1 LEQIINITLK
11 KIIELTKGSFIGPVE
26 SLKTKVSTITIDSRN
41 KIKSD
46 LYIAIIGKKHDG
58 NKFIKEALK
67 NGAKFAII
75 SNPEF
80 HSKNTILV
88 ESGKKALANIALFLR
103 DQIKPKII
111 AITGSNGKTST
122 KEILVSIMSKYL
134 GEDKLLYTV
143 GNFNNDIG
151 LPLTLLNLK
160 DSHSHAVLEL
170 GMNHAGEIDELVKIA
185 KPHIA
190 LITNIGEAHI
200 QNFKFKDNIAEAK
213 KEILNNSDELETSIL
228 PRDDNYYQFLA
239 KDKEHLK
246 QITFGFT
253 KEATINCKVV
263 DERTIT
269 ISTPKENFEAKI
281 NLLGKHNISNILA
294 ACACSY
300 ALDIPINM
308 IKKGI
313 EATKPFP
320 GRLESLGSSG
330 SGAIIINDSYNA
342 NPTSMRE
349 AVDVLV
355 SMKGKKILV
364 IGDMA
369 ELGNNTNKYHQELGD
384 YIKKSQIDFTLAIGN
399 HTKITMQQLDKNEF
413 WFDSKEALLSKLLKI
428 IDSKSIIL
436 VKGSRFMRMEELVSK
451 IIL

>member
-1 LEQIINITLK
+1 MPPDTLEQKINITLK
-11 KIIELTKGSFIGPVE
+11 EIIEITKGSFIGPAE
-26 SLKTKVSTITIDSRN
+26 SLDTKISTITIDSRN
-41 KIKSD
+41 EKKCD
-46 LYIAIIGKKHDG
+46 LYIAIIGKTYDG
-58 NKFIKEALK
+58 NQFIKEVLS
-67 NGAKFAII
+67 NGTKFAII
-75 SNPEF
+75 SNSEF

-122 KEILVSIMSKYL
+122 KEVLVSIMNKYL
-134 GEDKLLYTV
+134 GKNKLLYTA

-170 GMNHAGEIDELVKIA
+170 GMNHAGEIAKLIEIA

-200 QNFKFKDNIAEAK
+200 QNFKSKDNIAEAK
-213 KEILNNSDELETSIL
+213 KELLNNSDQLETAIL
-228 PRDDNYYQFLA
+228 PRDDDYYQFLA
-239 KDKEHLK
+239 KDKENLK

-253 KEATINCKVV
+253 KEATINCKVL
-263 DERTIT
+263 DEQTIT
-269 ISTPKENFEAKI
+269 INTPKENFDVKI

-300 ALDIPINM
+300 ALDIPINI
-308 IKKGI
+308 IKEGI

-320 GRLESLGSSG
+320 GRLEIMDSS
-330 SGAIIINDSYNA
+330 SEAIIINDSYNA
-342 NPTSMRE
+342 NPSSMRE

-364 IGDMA
+364 IGDMT
-369 ELGNNTNKYHQELGD
+369 ELGNNTDRYHLELAD
-384 YIKKSQIDFTLAIGN
+384 YIKKFQIDYTLAIGN
-399 HTKITMQQLDKNEF
+399 HTKVTMQRLDKNKF
-413 WFDSKEALLSKLLKI
+413 WFDSKKALLSKLLKI
-428 IDSKSIIL
+428 ILQKQRKS
-436 VKGSRFMRMEELVSK
+436 F
-451 IIL
+451 

>member
-1 LEQIINITLK
+1 MN
-11 KIIELTKGSFIGPVE
+11 
-26 SLKTKVSTITIDSRN
+26 N
-41 KIKSD
+41 
-46 LYIAIIGKKHDG
+46 
-58 NKFIKEALK
+58 
-67 NGAKFAII
+67 
-75 SNPEF
+75 
-80 HSKNTILV
+80 
-88 ESGKKALANIALFLR
+88 
-103 DQIKPKII
+103 
-111 AITGSNGKTST
+111 
-122 KEILVSIMSKYL
+122 YL
-134 GEDKLLYTV
+134 GKDKLLYTV

-170 GMNHAGEIDELVKIA
+170 GMNHAGEIAKLIEIS

-200 QNFKFKDNIAEAK
+200 QNFKSKDNIAEAK
-213 KEILNNSDELETSIL
+213 KELLNNSDQLETAIL
-228 PRDDNYYQFLA
+228 PRDDDYYQFLA
-239 KDKEHLK
+239 KDKENLK

-253 KEATINCKVV
+253 KEATINYKIL
-263 DERTIT
+263 DRQTIT
-269 ISTPKENFEAKI
+269 INTPKENFNVKI

-300 ALDIPINM
+300 ALGIPINI
-308 IKKGI
+308 IKEGI
-313 EATKPFP
+313 EAVKPFP
-320 GRLESLGSSG
+320 GRLEIIDSS
-330 SGAIIINDSYNA
+330 SGAIIINDSYNS

-349 AVDVLV
+349 AVDVLS

-369 ELGNNTNKYHQELGD
+369 ELGNDTNRYHREIGE
-384 YIKKSQIDFTLAIGN
+384 YIKSSQIDFTLAIGSN
-399 HTKITMQQLDKNEF
+399 TKITLHQLNKNNF

-436 VKGSRFMRMEELVSK
+436 IKGSRFMRMEELINR

>member
-1 LEQIINITLK
+1 ML
-11 KIIELTKGSFIGPVE
+11 S
-26 SLKTKVSTITIDSRN
+26 
-41 KIKSD
+41 
-46 LYIAIIGKKHDG
+46 
-58 NKFIKEALK
+58 
-67 NGAKFAII
+67 NGTKFAII

-103 DQIKPKII
+103 NKIKPKTI

-122 KEILVSIMSKYL
+122 KEVLVSIMNNYL
-134 GEDKLLYTV
+134 GKNKLLYTV

-170 GMNHAGEIDELVKIA
+170 GMNHAGEIAKLIEIA

-200 QNFKFKDNIAEAK
+200 ENFKSKDNIAKAK
-213 KEILNNSDELETSIL
+213 KELLNNSDQLEIAIL
-228 PRDDNYYQFLA
+228 PRDDDYYQFLA
-239 KDKEHLK
+239 KDKENLK

-253 KEATINCKVV
+253 KEATINCKVL
-263 DERTIT
+263 DEQTIT
-269 ISTPKENFEAKI
+269 INTPKENFDVRI
-281 NLLGKHNISNILA
+281 NLLGRHNISNILA

-300 ALDIPINM
+300 ALDVPINIM
-308 IKKGI
+308 KEGI
-313 EATKPFP
+313 EATKPFS
-320 GRLESLGSSG
+320 GRLEIIDSS
-330 SGAIIINDSYNA
+330 SEAIIINDSYNA
-342 NPTSMRE
+342 NPSSMRE
-349 AVDVLV
+349 AIDVLV

-369 ELGNNTNKYHQELGD
+369 ELGNNTNKYHRELGE
-384 YIKKSQIDFTLAIGN
+384 YIKKSQIDFTLAIGS

-436 VKGSRFMRMEELVSK
+436 VKGSRFMRMEELINK

>member
-1 LEQIINITLK
+1 MR
-11 KIIELTKGSFIGPVE
+11 S
-26 SLKTKVSTITIDSRN
+26 
-41 KIKSD
+41 
-46 LYIAIIGKKHDG
+46 
-58 NKFIKEALK
+58 
-67 NGAKFAII
+67 NGTKFAII
-75 SNPEF
+75 SNPDF
-80 HSKNTILV
+80 HLKNTILV
-88 ESGKKALANIALFLR
+88 KSGKKALANIALFLR

-122 KEILVSIMSKYL
+122 KEVLVSIMNNHL
-134 GEDKLLYTV
+134 GKDKLLYTV

-170 GMNHAGEIDELVKIA
+170 GMNHAGEIAKLIEIS

-200 QNFKFKDNIAEAK
+200 QNFKSKDNIAEAK
-213 KEILNNSDELETSIL
+213 KELLNNSDQLETAIL
-228 PRDDNYYQFLA
+228 PRDDDYYQFLA
-239 KDKEHLK
+239 KDKENLK

-253 KEATINCKVV
+253 KEATINYKIL
-263 DERTIT
+263 DRQTIT
-269 ISTPKENFEAKI
+269 INTPKENFNVKI

-300 ALDIPINM
+300 ALGIPINI
-308 IKKGI
+308 IKEGI
-313 EATKPFP
+313 EAVKPFP
-320 GRLESLGSSG
+320 GRLEIIDSS
-330 SGAIIINDSYNA
+330 SGAIIINDSYNS

-349 AVDVLV
+349 AVDVLS

-369 ELGNNTNKYHQELGD
+369 ELGNDTNRYHREIGE
-384 YIKKSQIDFTLAIGN
+384 YIKSSQIDFTLAIGSN
-399 HTKITMQQLDKNEF
+399 TKITLHQLNKNNF

-436 VKGSRFMRMEELVSK
+436 IKGSRFMRMEELINR